1 MRNSEVYA
9 FIERMYD
16 ALHSGLPIEDCL
28 DDTKNVVMDFEE
40 EVNKQMQAEEEQKSG
55 IESNRFFNEL
65 AVSTDE
71 EIIEFCERMEQ
82 VHPALGKFAKYLMEE
97 EDPTFFIAYGEDS
110 PSLTGRSSD
119 RWAYETASLI
129 RHRLISGGSLND
141 K

>member
-28 DDTKNVVMDFEE
+28 DDTKNVVMDMEE
-40 EVNKQMQAEEEQKSG
+40 EVCKQMRVEEEQKSG
-55 IESNRFFNEL
+55 IKSNRFFNEL

-97 EDPTFFIAYGEDS
+97 DEPTFFILYGEDR
-110 PSLTGRSSD
+110 TKAVGRSSHA
-119 RWAYETASLI
+119 WLYKVI
-129 RHRLISGGSLND
+129 RRIYNVLLTGGSLND